1 MDDAFPEVRYARSGD
16 VHIAYQVLG
25 EGDVDLVFVMG
36 WLTNLETYWEL
47 PGYRRF
53 MQRLAG
59 FTRLILFDKRGMGLS
74 DRSVMGT
81 LEERMDDVRAVMDA
95 AGSERAVLLGVSEGA
110 PLSMVFAATHPERT
124 AALIFIG
131 GEVKEILEDDWPLG
145 QETREEYE
153 AHLQKILSGEFAWG
167 QPKRVWFAPSKE
179 YDPAVMEWVGR
190 LERTAASPAAAV
202 AFMRLGSELD
212 VRHVA
217 PSIHVPTL
225 VMHVPGDPIV
235 PFAQGRWL
243 AEQIEGARFVELAG
257 QDHVPWFDVADQ
269 VVAETR
275 EFLTG
280 FREAPE
286 PEQIL
291 ATVLF
296 TDIVGSTE
304 RAQELGNR
312 EWGSLLERHHTTVR
326 EILSRYRGRE
336 IDTAGDGFLASFDGP
351 ARAIRCAVAVRDAL
365 AGLEIP
371 VRSGLHTGEVESVG
385 EKLAG
390 IAVHI
395 GSRVAALA
403 GAGEVLVSSTVRDL
417 VAGSGIEFEDR
428 GLHELK
434 GLDEPRRL
442 YAVRRDHGRQTLE
455 SCLGSLRVDSRRLA
469 RSLGLGQGH
478 SLANRRRPRGRH
490 SEGRGGRAR
499 DVGGGRGGFGSRAA
513 RPHRRDDPRRAL
525 GRRALGGHGCRKADA
540 QARDLHRAEQPR
552 R

>member
-1 MDDAFPEVRYARSGD
+1 VEDALPEVRYARSGD
-16 VHIAYQVLG
+16 VHLAYQVLG
-25 EGDVDLVFVMG
+25 QGDVDLVFVMG
-36 WLTNLETYWEL
+36 WLTNLETYWDL

-59 FTRLILFDKRGMGLS
+59 FTRLILFDKRGMGMS
-74 DRSVMGT
+74 DRVPGGT
-81 LEERMDDVRAVMDA
+81 PLDVRMDDVRAVMDA
-95 AGSERAVLLGVSEGA
+95 AGSERAVLMGISEGA

-124 AALIFIG
+124 AALIFVG

-145 QETREEYE
+145 QETRDEYE
-153 AHLQKILSGEFAWG
+153 GHLQKILSGEFAWG
-167 QPKRVWFAPSKE
+167 QPKRVWFAPSKGN
-179 YDPAVMEWVGR
+179 DPAVMEWVGR

-225 VMHVPGDPIV
+225 VMHAPEDPIV

-257 QDHVPWFDVADQ
+257 KDHVPWFDVADQ

-280 FREAPE
+280 FREASE

-312 EWGSLLERHHTTVR
+312 EWRSLLEQHHTTVR
-326 EILSRYRGRE
+326 EILARYRGRE

-365 AGLEIP
+365 AGLGIP
-371 VRSGLHTGEVESVG
+371 VRSGLHTGEVEVVG

-390 IAVHI
+390 IAVHT
-395 GSRVAALA
+395 GSRVAAVA
-403 GAGEVLVSSTVRDL
+403 AAGEVLVSSTVRDL
-417 VAGSGIEFEDR
+417 VAGSKIEFEDR

-442 YAVRRDHGRQTLE
+442 FAV
-455 SCLGSLRVDSRRLA
+455 A
-469 RSLGLGQGH
+469 
-478 SLANRRRPRGRH
+478 
-490 SEGRGGRAR
+490 
-499 DVGGGRGGFGSRAA
+499 
-513 RPHRRDDPRRAL
+513 
-525 GRRALGGHGCRKADA
+525 
-540 QARDLHRAEQPR
+540 
-552 R
+552 

>member
-124 AALIFIG
+124 AGLIFVG
-131 GEVKEILEDDWPLG
+131 GEVKEILEDDWPWDNRNAGGVRGNL
-145 QETREEYE
+145 ERSSP
-153 AHLQKILSGEFAWG
+153 ARSRGER
-167 QPKRVWFAPSKE
+167 PKRVWFAPSKE
-179 YDPAVMEWVGR
+179 YDPAVMEWR
-190 LERTAASPAAAV
+190 RAPRTNRCFTRGGSRVHAARQRDRRPPRRAVDPRADARPARCPGIRSSRSNRAAGSPSRSREPASSSWRA
-202 AFMRLGSELD
+202 RTTCPGST
-212 VRHVA
+212 
-217 PSIHVPTL
+217 S
-225 VMHVPGDPIV
+225 PIRSS
-235 PFAQGRWL
+235 PRSAS
-243 AEQIEGARFVELAG
+243 
-257 QDHVPWFDVADQ
+257 
-269 VVAETR
+269 
-275 EFLTG
+275 FLTG
-280 FREAPE
+280 FREAAE

-304 RAQELGNR
+304 RAQELGDN
-312 EWGSLLERHHTTVR
+312 EWRLMLERHHATVR
-326 EILSRYRGRE
+326 DDPGPLPRTRDRYGWRRVPRVLRRAG
-336 IDTAGDGFLASFDGP
+336 AGDPLRRRG
-351 ARAIRCAVAVRDAL
+351 ARRPRLDS
-365 AGLEIP
+365 GSRS
-371 VRSGLHTGEVESVG
+371 RSGLHTGEVEVVG
-385 EKLAG
+385 DKLAG

-395 GSRVAALA
+395 GARVAALA
-403 GAGEVLVSSTVRDL
+403 GPGEVLVSSTVRDL

-442 YAVRRDHGRQTLE
+442 YAVRSGVT
-455 SCLGSLRVDSRRLA
+455 
-469 RSLGLGQGH
+469 
-478 SLANRRRPRGRH
+478 
-490 SEGRGGRAR
+490 
-499 DVGGGRGGFGSRAA
+499 AA
-513 RPHRRDDPRRAL
+513 AP
-525 GRRALGGHGCRKADA
+525 
-540 QARDLHRAEQPR
+540 
-552 R
+552 